1 MSESSP
7 NSRLEAFC
15 DGVFAIAITLLVIDI
30 KVPSAANVNAK
41 KEVWMAFAN
50 DLPSF
55 MAFLL
60 SFIFIFV
67 SWVNHSNFFRILEK
81 SSPKFI
87 YANGLLMLSI
97 VLVPFTDAAVAEY
110 LSSENINL
118 AQPAITLYCAVVLLN
133 NIAWL
138 IISYIGF
145 YGQSLLE
152 TKVDAAKIKHQAAYI
167 RYGFVLYVFI
177 FVLSFWFPL
186 TSFTIMSLLFVIWL
200 VQSIT
205 ARVEKMTM

>member
-1 MSESSP
+1 MSESNI

-30 KVPSAANVNAK
+30 KVPSADTVNAK
-41 KEVWMAFAN
+41 KEVWMAFAH

-67 SWVNHSNFFRILEK
+67 SWVNHSNFFRILETA
-81 SSPKFI
+81 SPKFI
-87 YANGLLMLSI
+87 YANGMLMLSI

-118 AQPAITLYCAVVLLN
+118 AQPAITLYCGVVLLN

-145 YGQSLLE
+145 YGKSLLK
-152 TKVDAAKIKHQAAYI
+152 TNVDVAKIKQQAAYI

-177 FVLSFWFPL
+177 FVLSFWFPV
-186 TSFTIMSLLFVIWL
+186 TSFIIMSLSFVIWL
-200 VQSIT
+200 IQSIT
-205 ARVEKMTM
+205 AREEKMTI